1 MRRCIYDD
9 VECRLSR
16 EGLGRHG
23 DKMHNVWHQRSGGI
37 SAMNANMFHSYSVET
52 GKVSF
57 GTRED

>member
-23 DKMHNVWHQRSGGI
+23 DKMHNVWHQRYERKHI
-37 SAMNANMFHSYSVET
+37 SLIFSRNRKSIIWDQ
-52 GKVSF
+52 K
-57 GTRED
+57 RLI